1 MRAPWSR
8 TTKSPEQREFE
19 EQERVRNRIS
29 VRNVLVYLGPALI
42 VSMAYMDPGNYGTDI
57 QSGASFAYDLLW
69 AVWMANLMAMALQYL
84 SGKLGIAT
92 GMDLAQLVRGS
103 LKSKKFIIPYWL
115 AAE

>member
-8 TTKSPEQREFE
+8 SLKSPEELE
-19 EQERVRNRIS
+19 AEKEERVRNHIS
-29 VRNVLVYLGPALI
+29 PRAVLVYLGPALI

-92 GMDLAQLVRGS
+92 GKDLAQARSADPSRRGS
-103 LKSKKFIIPYWL
+103 
-115 AAE
+115 